1 MPKILITGTG
11 FISKHL
17 SNKLIKDGNEV
28 VFLSTTKKEYPY
40 FYWNPSKSEIDENAL
55 NDVEVIFHLAGAN
68 IADKPWTV
76 SRKKEILESRVS
88 SAKLLL
94 KTLQKRQQKIKNFI
108 SASAVGFYG
117 AVTSDKVFDEST
129 PPQKNDFLS
138 TTCQQWEDAAN
149 EFYTNNISENVSIH
163 RFGIVF
169 DKKEGAFPKLLLSYY
184 FKTGIILGNGN
195 QWIPWVGVDDVV
207 NQLIFAMNNHLNG
220 MFNCVTNVK
229 SQVTYKQLSDIF
241 SKKFK
246 PFFKFYVPPFIL
258 NFTLGERSIM
268 LLEGTRISNEK
279 IKKLGFEYKITDVNY
294 FL

>member
-1 MPKILITGTG
+1 MPKILVTGTG

-55 NDVEVIFHLAGAN
+55 NNVEVIFHLAGAN
-68 IADKPWTV
+68 IADKPWTD

-94 KTLQKRQQKIKNFI
+94 KTLQKRQQKINNFI
-108 SASAVGFYG
+108 SASAVGYYG

-138 TTCQQWEDAAN
+138 TTCQQWENAAN
-149 EFYTNNISENVSIH
+149 EFKTNNISENLSIH

-169 DKKEGAFPKLLLSYY
+169 DKKEGALPKLLQSYY
-184 FKTGIILGNGN
+184 FKIGIILGNGK
-195 QWIPWVGVDDVV
+195 QWIPWVGVEDVV
-207 NQLIFAMNNHLNG
+207 NQLIFAMNYNLNG
-220 MFNCVTNVK
+220 TFNCVTNVE

-246 PFFKFYVPPFIL
+246 PFFNFNVPPFLL
-258 NFTLGERSIM
+258 NISLGERSIM
-268 LLEGTRISNEK
+268 LLEGTRVSNEK
-279 IKKLGFEYKITDVNY
+279 IRKLGFEYNLQI
-294 FL
+294 